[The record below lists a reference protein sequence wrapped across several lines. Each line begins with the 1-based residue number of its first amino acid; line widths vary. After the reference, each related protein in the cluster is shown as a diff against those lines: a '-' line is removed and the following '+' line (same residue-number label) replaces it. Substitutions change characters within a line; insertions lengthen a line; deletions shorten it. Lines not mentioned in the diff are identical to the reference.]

1 MPIRKLSSQDLF
13 AHTARKR
20 SAVPAYVEFFA
31 TTRVGEGGR
40 AKVAEEGVSR
50 QTLKK
55 RLKTA
60 AGEAGRSIE
69 FRPSAKEEVVF
80 EVTERRRRN

>member
-1 MPIRKLSSQDLF
+1 
-13 AHTARKR
+13 
-20 SAVPAYVEFFA
+20 VEFFA

-40 AKVAEEGVSR
+40 ANVAEEGVSR

-60 AGEAGRSIE
+60 AGEAGRSVK
-69 FRPSAKEEVVF
+69 FRASPKEEVVF

>member
-1 MPIRKLSSQDLF
+1 MAQR
-13 AHTARKR
+13 ARKR
-20 SAVPAYVEFFA
+20 GALPEYVEFFK
-31 TTRVGEGGR
+31 TIRIGEGGR

-55 RLKTA
+55 RLEIA
-60 AGEAGRSIE
+60 AGEAGRRIS
-69 FRPSAKEEVVF
+69 FRRSGAEEVVF